1 MDRKE
6 PAMPTGA
13 DSNAEVRAAVLTKV
27 DERLHEMFPVG
38 QSAAAVSSF
47 DELEAAAT
55 VTGDA
60 LAREL
65 MQEALK
71 SVLAVKDAA
80 PPERCPDCGT
90 KLKHVEMPKTIA
102 TIRGLVGASRV
113 WCKCRKCRKA
123 FFPE

>member
-1 MDRKE
+1 M
-6 PAMPTGA
+6 PAKA
-13 DSNAEVRAAVLTKV
+13 DSNAEVRAAVLARV

-38 QSAAAVSSF
+38 QAAAAVSSF

-55 VTGDA
+55 VAGDA

-71 SVLAVKDAA
+71 SVLALGDAS

-90 KLKHVEMPKTIA
+90 KLKHVEMPREIA

-113 WCKCRKCRKA
+113 WCSCRKCRKS

>member
-1 MDRKE
+1 M
-6 PAMPTGA
+6 PAMLAKA
-13 DSNAEVRAAVLTKV
+13 DSNAEVRAAVLIKV

-38 QSAAAVSSF
+38 QPAAAVSSF

-55 VTGDA
+55 VTGDV

-71 SVLAVKDAA
+71 SVLAVKDAS

>member
-6 PAMPTGA
+6 PSMPARA
-13 DSNAEVRAAVLTKV
+13 DSNAEVRTAVLARV
-27 DERLHEMFPVG
+27 DERLHEMFPDG
-38 QSAAAVSSF
+38 QAAAAVSSF

-71 SVLAVKDAA
+71 SVLAVKDAS
-80 PPERCPDCGT
+80 PPERCPECGT
-90 KLKHVEMPKTIA
+90 KLRHIEMPKTIA

-113 WCKCRKCRKA
+113 WCKCRKCGKA
-123 FFPE
+123 FFPG